1 MKHEKRLYA
10 NPLFAPS
17 VPQFIPSDG
26 QKNVVQQR
34 AELKRR
40 IIPAAMTSIESGEQA
55 LLRILSS
62 HLEITEKL
70 LFDHIQLAILVRQQ
84 MPQVVDNF
92 LELPK
97 LEELRSSTTQL
108 RQRVQSMLG

>member
-1 MKHEKRLYA
+1 
-10 NPLFAPS
+10 
-17 VPQFIPSDG
+17 
-26 QKNVVQQR
+26 
-34 AELKRR
+34 
-40 IIPAAMTSIESGEQA
+40 MTSIESGEQA

-97 LEELRSSTTQL
+97 LEELRTSTSQL